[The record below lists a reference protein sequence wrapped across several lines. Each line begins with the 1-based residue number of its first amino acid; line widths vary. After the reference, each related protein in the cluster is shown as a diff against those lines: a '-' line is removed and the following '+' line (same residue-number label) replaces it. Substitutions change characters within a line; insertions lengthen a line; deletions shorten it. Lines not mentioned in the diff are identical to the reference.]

1 MAAVSEIVLIYRV
14 ESYIERCVRSLMEQ
28 SFEDIEYIFVND
40 CTPDRSMDILHR
52 VLADYPDRVG
62 QIRIIENSQNRGAAA
77 SRNIGIEA
85 ATGDYLIF
93 TDSDDWV
100 ESDMVEQMYR
110 RAIEQQ
116 CDIVWCGV
124 EGQHSEDLGTA
135 PEAYIRGLLGR
146 KINPGPINKLV
157 RRDLYKQ
164 VHYVEKCNN
173 GEDLNV
179 NVKLH
184 ALAHKIAY
192 VPQTYYHINYDN
204 EQSITR
210 LKDNLIPNGES
221 LVRNV
226 ADIARFMEEQEL
238 DKHYER
244 ELDFCKVNAK
254 EYLLLLGDRVSLT
267 RWSEIFPE
275 VNDRIWTL
283 PYYPSY
289 TRCLLWLVAR
299 GIIWPFRLKE
309 FIKQIAQ

>member
-52 VLADYPDRVG
+52 VLADYPDRAG
-62 QIRIIENSQNRGAAA
+62 QIRIIENSQNRGTAA

-124 EGQHSEDLGTA
+124 EGQHSEDLGSD
-135 PEAYIRGLLGR
+135 PELYLRRLLGR
-146 KINPGPINKLV
+146 RINPGPINKLV
-157 RRDLYKQ
+157 RQNLYKQ
-164 VHYVEKCNN
+164 VRYVEKCNN

-179 NVKLH
+179 NIKLH

-192 VPQTYYHINYDN
+192 VPQTYYQINCDN

-226 ADIARFMEEQEL
+226 ADIARFMEEQGL
-238 DKHYER
+238 DKRYER

-254 EYLLLLGDRVSLT
+254 EYLLLLGDRASLA
-267 RWSEIFPE
+267 RWTEIFPE
-275 VNDRIWTL
+275 VSDRIWAL
-283 PYYPSY
+283 PHYPSY
-289 TRCLLWLVAR
+289 TRILLWLVAR
-299 GIIWPFRLKE
+299 GVIWPFRLKE
-309 FIKQIAQ
+309 FIKQIIQ